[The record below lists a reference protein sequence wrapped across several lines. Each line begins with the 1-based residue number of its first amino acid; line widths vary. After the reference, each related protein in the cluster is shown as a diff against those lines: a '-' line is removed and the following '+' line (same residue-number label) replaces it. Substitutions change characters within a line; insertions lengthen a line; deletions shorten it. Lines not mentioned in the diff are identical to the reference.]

1 MDPRLTVNVKE
12 VPLLGMIGWLLSI
25 LVRIA
30 EVVIDAVLWVVDRAV
45 YFIESVYGF
54 LINGVQATFP
64 LSLGFVLVF
73 WFMAFMAFSLVM
85 FFVHSV
91 LGMSLIPLTGDGV
104 HYPDRATEVMVKSMQ
119 GWMLFLFVMALVCA
133 LHG

>member
-1 MDPRLTVNVKE
+1 MEPRLTVNVKE
-12 VPLLGMIGWLLSI
+12 VPLLGMIGWILSI

-30 EVVIDAVLWVVDRAV
+30 EVILDAAMWVVDRAV

-73 WFMAFMAFSLVM
+73 WFMAFMAFALVT
-85 FFVHSV
+85 FFVHRV
-91 LGMSLIPLTGDGV
+91 LGMTLIPLTGDGV
-104 HYPDRATEVMVKSMQ
+104 NYPDRATEVMVKSMQ

-133 LHG
+133 FHT